1 VVIRLLWQHP
11 DDFDDEALAE
21 IQSLSWNEDDL
32 AFAVELIE
40 EANGIIGDV
49 TAGLTLLEENP
60 ILFAALAANIQRTYK
75 TIAKQKGKQDEPKI
89 QLRWEI

>member
-1 VVIRLLWQHP
+1 
-11 DDFDDEALAE
+11 
-21 IQSLSWNEDDL
+21 
-32 AFAVELIE
+32 
-40 EANGIIGDV
+40 V